1 MSSAPQ
7 EHKQFEDLD
16 ALTGK
21 SPRKLFSLSPNDVLV
36 QISLPLV
43 LILAIA
49 TRLMMIAQSMSS
61 QDQGPVILDLW
72 KQQLILRVEHVLSD
86 WEKESNLPAFQ
97 SFDRVRWDGQWP
109 DDPAFKQLCNSGLE
123 LNNIEDLKLNL
134 YRKALKYTPDA
145 SGSTNTQFN
154 FLQVMYDP
162 QEGDPPTNIDQIP
175 QEFRIDKERRA
186 YAIGYIDERCRK
198 WQAQIEDLQWGMI
211 DKVVAKLP
219 ESENLSDRNLSMQ
232 MKKISTALTEKGYPP
247 MNCISDEY
255 GKDEQEAATA

>member
-1 MSSAPQ
+1 MSTEPQ

-16 ALTGK
+16 ALTGR

-86 WEKESNLPAFQ
+86 WEKESNLSSFQNFDRIRWNGQWPNDPAFQ
-97 SFDRVRWDGQWP
+97 
-109 DDPAFKQLCNSGLE
+109 QLCTSG
-123 LNNIEDLKLNL
+123 LKLNSIEDIKLEL
-134 YRKALKYTPDA
+134 YRKALKYHPTA
-145 SGSTNTQFN
+145 SGPTNTQFN

-162 QEGDPPTNIDQIP
+162 QESEPPPNIAQIP
-175 QEFRIDKERRA
+175 QEFRIDAERRA
-186 YAIGYIDERCRK
+186 YAIGYIDERCHK
-198 WQAQIEDLQWGMI
+198 WKAQIEDLQWGMI
-211 DKVVAKLP
+211 DEVVANLP
-219 ESENLSDRNLSMQ
+219 DKENLSDSSLSTQ
-232 MKKISTALTEKGYPP
+232 MKKISYALTEKGYPI
-247 MNCISDEY
+247 MNSISDEY
-255 GKDEQEAATA
+255 GDD

>member
-1 MSSAPQ
+1 MSTAPQ

-16 ALTGK
+16 ALTGR

-86 WEKESNLPAFQ
+86 WEKESNLSSFPN
-97 SFDRVRWDGQWP
+97 FDRIRWDGQWP
-109 DDPAFKQLCNSGLE
+109 ADPAFQKLCTGALE
-123 LNNIEDLKLNL
+123 LNSIEDMKLDL
-134 YRKALKYTPDA
+134 YRKALKYHPDT
-145 SGSTNTQFN
+145 SSSTNTQFN

-162 QEGDPPTNIDQIP
+162 REGAPPPNIDQIP
-175 QEFRIDKERRA
+175 PEFRIDAERRA

-198 WQAQIEDLQWGMI
+198 WKAQIEDLQWGMI
-211 DKVVAKLP
+211 DEVVAKLP
-219 ESENLSDRNLSMQ
+219 DHENLSDRSLSAQ
-232 MKKISTALTEKGYPP
+232 MKNISTALTEKGYPV

-255 GKDEQEAATA
+255 GKD